1 MVTRGE
7 VTSLLYLDFT
17 SVTLSDSEEK
27 GFFFLLDI
35 QDEDQV
41 GQFGSWGFG
50 KARGESVMG

>member
-7 VTSLLYLDFT
+7 VTSLYYPDFT
-17 SVTLSDSEEK
+17 IVTLSDSEEK
-27 GFFFLLDI
+27 GFFFSLDI

-50 KARGESVMG
+50 KARGESDR

>member
-7 VTSLLYLDFT
+7 VTSLYYLDFT
-17 SVTLSDSEEK
+17 IVILSDSEEK
-27 GFFFLLDI
+27 GFFFSLDI

-50 KARGESVMG
+50 KARGKRVMD